1 MKIAV
6 NTRLLI
12 KDKLEGIGTFM
23 DETLKRITTANPEVE
38 FHFFF
43 DRKYDHRFIYGKNV
57 VPHLIQPPTRHALLI
72 QFWFRFMVPRK
83 MKSLG
88 ISHILSPDS
97 LGFYNKNIT
106 NHLVIHDINFVHRP
120 EDLPKI
126 YSNFYLKF
134 MPLFAE
140 NANQIATVSKYS
152 KQDLIKTY
160 HIDSDKIDIVYNAA
174 KNIFKPLTQQEKNK
188 VKSTYSFGK
197 DYFLFVGSLHPRKNL
212 PNLIA
217 AFFKFKKESASNLK
231 LLVVGNVMWE
241 TEGLKDLHSS
251 SKYSQDILF
260 LGRKSDE
267 QLAQILGA
275 AFALSFVPFFEGFGI
290 PIVEAYACETPVIT
304 SNTTC
309 MPEVAGDGALMVNPN
324 DIQEICKAMLTL
336 YRNPEHRYE
345 LIQKGK
351 KKGAEY
357 SWDHTANLYWE
368 SIKKIL
374 KNPTL

>member
-23 DETLKRITTANPEVE
+23 DETLKRITTAHPEIE

-43 DRKYDHRFIYGKNV
+43 DRSYDKGFVYGENV
-57 VPHLIQPPTRHALLI
+57 IPHVIQPVTRHALLI
-72 QFWFRFMVPRK
+72 QLWFRFMVPRK
-83 MKSLG
+83 MKKLG
-88 ISHILSPDS
+88 ITHVLSPDS
-97 LGFYNKNIT
+97 LGFYSESIS

-126 YSNFYLKF
+126 YRKFYLKY
-134 MPLFAE
+134 MPVFAE
-140 NANQIATVSKYS
+140 NANQIATVSEYS
-152 KQDLIKTY
+152 KRDLVTTY
-160 HIDSDKIDIVYNAA
+160 GIAPEKIDLVYNAA
-174 KNIFKPLTQQEKNK
+174 KSIFKPLTNQEKDK
-188 VKSTYSFGK
+188 IKSAYSYGK

-217 AFFKFKKESASNLK
+217 AFFEFKKKTDANMK
-231 LLVVGNVMWE
+231 LIIVGNVMWE
-241 TEGLKDLHSS
+241 TEGLKDLLSS

-275 AFALSFVPFFEGFGI
+275 AHALSFVPFFEGFGI
-290 PIVEAYACETPVIT
+290 PIVEAFACGTPVIT

-309 MPEVAGDGALMVNPN
+309 MPEVSGDAALMVNPHE
-324 DIQEICKAMLTL
+324 IQEICGAMITL
-336 YRNPEHRYE
+336 YSNPAFREE
-345 LIQKGK
+345 LIQKGR
-351 KKGAEY
+351 KKGQEY
-357 SWDHTANLYWE
+357 SWDRTAKLYWD
-368 SIKKIL
+368 SIQKSL
-374 KNPTL
+374 